1 MEQHFGKIP
10 EVPFKQAFLNY
21 AKAQRR
27 DHPKHFRDKTRY
39 RLKGIFECFGQY
51 NLSEIT
57 PHIIRRFYDA
67 RRDVVSEG
75 TAQKDLSTLKA
86 LLNRARED
94 GLLAAAPH
102 FPKMKTLKPRN
113 RYLTFEEEERLVSAA
128 AAHLRPLIRLAVD
141 TGGRRSSLLALDW
154 RQVDLANRRITFVD
168 TKNGSDQTVRL
179 CDRACAVLASI
190 GPKAEGPVFT
200 YNGEPIKSIKTA
212 FNYAR
217 DKAGLPDV
225 RFHDLR
231 HTFASRLV
239 QGGVSLYEVMH
250 MTGHKSL
257 AMVQRYAHLAPD
269 YQAGAIEVLNRYGHS
284 LGTVDIYRKDGCRL
298 SA

>member
-1 MEQHFGKIP
+1 MERHFGKIP

-39 RLKGIFECFGQY
+39 RLKGIFECFGRY

-57 PHIIRRFYDA
+57 PHVIRQFYDA
-67 RRDVVSEG
+67 RREVVSEG
-75 TAQKDLSTLKA
+75 TAQKDLSTLRA
-86 LLNRARED
+86 ILNRAKED
-94 GLLAAAPH
+94 GLLAVAPH
-102 FPKMKTLKPRN
+102 FPKMKSLKPRN
-113 RYLTFEEEERLVSAA
+113 RYLTIEEEDRLVSAA
-128 AAHLRPLIRLAVD
+128 APHLRPLIRFAVD

-154 RQVDLANRRITFVD
+154 RQVDLTNRLVTFVD
-168 TKNGSDQTVRL
+168 TKNGSDHTVRL

-190 GPKAEGPVFT
+190 GPKTQGLVFT
-200 YNGEPIKSIKTA
+200 YKGEPIKSVKTA

-217 DKAGLPDV
+217 VKAGLPDV

-239 QGGVSLYEVMH
+239 QGGVSIYKVMH
-250 MTGHKSL
+250 MTGHRSL

-269 YQAGAIEVLNRYGHS
+269 YQEEAIEVLNRAGHN
-284 LGTVDIYRKDGCRL
+284 LGTVSPNPKDGCRL